1 MNICP
6 KIELVEILT
15 RPDQGTVGG
24 GDTDQYGTP
33 SLGYRE
39 AGSGRRHSYG
49 FVNQLGV
56 VAVPRLHGLPNQ
68 LRVVVVRRDSLG
80 DNVMSS
86 EGAAASWRGTAAS
99 GASEGVVASERVLRT
114 QHEDGGERLTQVFV
128 RNFRRMFLQKDRALV
143 ISIVASHAA
152 ERYRL
157 SANLIPNYNFL
168 YHGFPFYNLV
178 Y

>member
-1 MNICP
+1 
-6 KIELVEILT
+6 
-15 RPDQGTVGG
+15 
-24 GDTDQYGTP
+24 
-33 SLGYRE
+33 
-39 AGSGRRHSYG
+39 
-49 FVNQLGV
+49 
-56 VAVPRLHGLPNQ
+56 
-68 LRVVVVRRDSLG
+68 
-80 DNVMSS
+80 MSS

-128 RNFRRMFLQKDRALV
+128 RNFRRMFLQKYRALV

-152 ERYRL
+152 EHYRL
-157 SANLIPNYNFL
+157 GANLIPNYNFL